1 MTMTGSPHPI
11 LIFTDLDGTLLDHD
25 TYDWTAALPAITAA
39 QKAQIPIIPCTS
51 KTFEECLQTQSE
63 VGLSGPFIFENGAG
77 IALPKDTFRK
87 PYQKNGSELEH
98 YWLCHL
104 GTPYEQIRHA
114 LLEIRR
120 KKRFQFRGFGDMT
133 AEQVA
138 ENTGLGIDSAQRAM
152 QRRFSE
158 PLMWLDTGRNFDA
171 FADAVTQLGL
181 TLTRGGR
188 FVHVAGPT
196 NKGKAMLWLARR
208 YEYKLGGKP
217 LVIALGDSKND
228 LPMLEQADIAV
239 VIRPRHTHPVD
250 VQHQRST
257 QRIIT
262 SSAVGPEGWNETV
275 LNILQTEKEA
285 FRG

>member
-1 MTMTGSPHPI
+1 MTMTGSPQPI

-25 TYDWTAALPAITAA
+25 TYDWAAARPALTEA
-39 QKAQIPIIPCTS
+39 QKAHIPVIPCTS
-51 KTFEECLQTQSE
+51 KTFEECLHTQSE

-77 IALPKDTFRK
+77 IALPKATFRK

-120 KKRFQFRGFGDMT
+120 KRRFQFRGFGDMT

-138 ENTGLGIDSAQRAM
+138 ESTGLELNSAQLAM
-152 QRRFSE
+152 NRRFSE
-158 PLMWLDTGRNFDA
+158 PLIWLDTARHFDA

-188 FVHVAGPT
+188 FVHVAGPS
-196 NKGKAMLWLARR
+196 NKGKAMVWLARR

-250 VQHQRST
+250 LPRRTT
-257 QRIIT
+257 QRVIT
-262 SSAVGPEGWNETV
+262 SSAVGPEGWNEAI
-275 LNILQTEKEA
+275 LNILQTQKETL
-285 FRG
+285 RG